1 MQSKEL
7 KNPLFV
13 TGIGTDVGKTVVSAI
28 LCEYYR
34 AKYWKPIQTGKNLG
48 TDNDTLGELVSHSR
62 FACFPESYLFDEP
75 LSPHVAAELEN
86 MSIQLSEIKL
96 PTEDSNLIIEG
107 AGGLLVPINYENQT
121 ICDLIEALNCSVVLV
136 VKEYLGNINHT
147 LLSLEHLKMKNIDV
161 KGLVY
166 VGDELPKTA
175 EIIEKMTGIKTLF
188 RVPVF
193 PLLNKESIRKFV
205 EEMQQKHRNYE
216 S

>member
-1 MQSKEL
+1 MHSNEL
-7 KNPLFV
+7 NKPLFV
-13 TGIGTDVGKTVVSAI
+13 TGIGTEVGKTVVSAI
-28 LCEYYR
+28 LCEYYK

-48 TDNDTLGELVSHSR
+48 TDNDTLRELVSHSQ
-62 FACFPESYLFDEP
+62 FECFPESYLFNEP
-75 LSPHVAAELEN
+75 LSPHVAAEIEN
-86 MSIQLSEIKL
+86 KTIQLSAIEL
-96 PTEDSNLIIEG
+96 PTEHPNLIIEG
-107 AGGLLVPINYENQT
+107 AGGILVPINYQNQT
-121 ICDLIEALNCSVVLV
+121 ICDIIEALDCSVVLV

-147 LLSLEHLKMKNIDV
+147 LLSLEHLKVKNIDV

-175 EIIEKMTGIKTLF
+175 EIIENMTGIKTLF

-205 EEMQQKHRNYE
+205 EEIQQKHRNNE

>member
-28 LCEYYR
+28 LCEYYK

-48 TDNDTLGELVSHSR
+48 TDNDTLGELVSHSQ
-62 FACFPESYLFDEP
+62 FACFPEAYLFDEP

-86 MSIQLSEIKL
+86 ESIRLSEIKL

-121 ICDLIEALNCSVVLV
+121 ICDLIESLDCSVVLV

-147 LLSLEHLKMKNIDV
+147 LLSLEHLKMRNINV
-161 KGLVY
+161 KGLVF

-193 PLLNKESIRKFV
+193 PLLNKESICKFV
-205 EEMQQKHRNYE
+205 EEIQQKHLNYE

>member
-7 KNPLFV
+7 THPLFV

-28 LCEYYR
+28 LCEYFK

-48 TDNDTLGELVSHSR
+48 TDNETLHKLVSPSQ
-62 FACFPESYLFDEP
+62 FDCYPESYLFNEP
-75 LSPHVAAELEN
+75 LSPHAAAEMEN
-86 MSIQLSEIKL
+86 KNIQLSEIKL
-96 PTEDSNLIIEG
+96 PTEEPNLVIEG

-121 ICDLIEALNCSVVLV
+121 ICDLIESIECSVVLV
-136 VKEYLGNINHT
+136 IKEYLGNINHT
-147 LLSLEHLKMKNIDV
+147 LLSLEHLKMKKIDV

-175 EIIEKMTGIKTLF
+175 EIIEKMTGINTLF

-205 EEMQQKHRNYE
+205 KDMQEKD
-216 S
+216 

>member
-28 LCEYYR
+28 LCEYYK

-48 TDNDTLGELVSHSR
+48 TDNDTLGELVSHSQ
-62 FACFPESYLFDEP
+62 FACFPEAYLFDEP

-86 MSIQLSEIKL
+86 ESIRLSEIKL
-96 PTEDSNLIIEG
+96 PTEDSNLVIEG

-121 ICDLIEALNCSVVLV
+121 ICDLIESLDCSVVLV

-147 LLSLEHLKMKNIDV
+147 LLSLEHLKMRNINV
-161 KGLVY
+161 KGLVF

-193 PLLNKESIRKFV
+193 PLLNKESICKFV
-205 EEMQQKHRNYE
+205 EEIQQKHLNYE